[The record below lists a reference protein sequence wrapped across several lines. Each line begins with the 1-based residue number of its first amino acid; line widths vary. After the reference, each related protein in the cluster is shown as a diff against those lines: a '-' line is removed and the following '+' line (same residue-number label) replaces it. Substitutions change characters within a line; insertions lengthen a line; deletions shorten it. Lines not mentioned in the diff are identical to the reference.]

1 VSTESL
7 CDLFFEFSNEDR
19 LRMLR
24 RLQSDHMT
32 VTALSREL
40 GLTTQETSRH
50 LARLGET
57 GLTVKNPNGTHSLTG
72 YGELSLTQIEGFKFT
87 SNHRDYFQSHD
98 LTGIPSEFVSRIG
111 ELGNARYI
119 DDIMVIFHLIE
130 QLGKDSQ
137 EYIYRLT
144 DKYIITAIPAWEEA
158 LSRGVEFRL
167 LEPTNIVVPP
177 EFDRGEVIAE
187 AVDDGRFKIR
197 MIDEVNV
204 FLALNESKVAAIS
217 FPTNQGR
224 MDYRGFV
231 SDDPLV
237 HAWAKDLYETCWA
250 QGKPY
255 KPN

>member
-1 VSTESL
+1 MSIESL

-19 LRMLR
+19 LRMLK

-87 SNHRDYFQSHD
+87 SSHREYFQSHD
-98 LTGIPSEFVSRIG
+98 LTGIPTEFVSRIG

-144 DKYIITAIPAWEEA
+144 DKYILTAIPAWEDA
-158 LSRGVEFRL
+158 LNRGVGFRL
-167 LEPTNIVVPP
+167 LEPTDIVVPP
-177 EFDRGEVIAE
+177 EFDRSPVIE
-187 AVDDGRFKIR
+187 GAVNSGQFQIR
-197 MIDEVNV
+197 KTDKVNV
-204 FLALNESKVAAIS
+204 FLALNESKVAAIG
-217 FPTNQGR
+217 FPTNEGR

-231 SDDPLV
+231 SEDPQV
-237 HAWAKDLYETCWA
+237 HSWAKDLYEKYWA
-250 QGKPY
+250 RATPFI
-255 KPN
+255 P